1 MRYRAYSAQFYPDLP
16 AAVGDAETVV
26 DLRAAADG

>member
-1 MRYRAYSAQFYPDLP
+1 MRYRAYCAQSYPDQP
-16 AAVGDAETVV
+16 AAVGAETVV